1 MEEMKEISQ
10 NLKQTIYNYYM
21 GYIQEKFTFIEETE
35 REEIGN
41 KIRQLV
47 DQKLEKGNA
56 KIDKEEII
64 QILTNIMQRKI
75 DDPILS
81 SMRQERINETFPK
94 VATVTIEDSQVASV
108 EEVNS
113 KFWEPDEKKVEYLYV
128 ANQYYETHIEE
139 IENRIKQLEKTFSS
153 KELESLDEQFN
164 KDSTIKEYEL
174 QSAKEYENEQRQIA
188 EKEKKFDAIKQK
200 VICDYGR
207 RYQEI
212 IAKDISEAKKQSLL
226 TQLLEET
233 KSYDEKTNEVA
244 MQLEQEKA
252 KLSRKFENRAK
263 QSNEIMNEMIK
274 MHLFDREKYL
284 QDRKGD
290 ANPELA
296 SLYAKR
302 EQLNAYRK
310 EHGEVIYEVKP
321 NTITAILNTIA
332 RNKRGE
338 HTQLLLEYDE
348 QKEIPTGINPIL
360 LEKKEGV
367 DEKLIQT
374 LAHLYAEK
382 VNEKQNN
389 YFMSE
394 QQEEQTPIDTT
405 RFEAHLV
412 RYFRAHYK
420 DLMEEGYH
428 HFLSDFAKTPDDI
441 GNFDKKEGELIK
453 ITRQYGIDP
462 KKFSNFGYKFSIR
475 DGLLYEKDMNQ
486 LKNVYYATDKGIN
499 DIIEDLYSQILYM
512 KHTNVDSFVINDK
525 SELKNEFIQYAK
537 EHGIKIEKEYAL
549 EKMEVNQDKVRDISR
564 YINQLINK
572 RLSVTQENYEIA
584 DYTEIISKDITE
596 NYSTIMNL
604 NYYSFDKLE
613 SVKNIIGDQ
622 YIDGNSLSIKEDSI
636 LRRDDFSPYLVYATE
651 EYCRREYS
659 NIMERIHILNATS
672 DSFLDGKFDFIKAN
686 ALKTSLRNYIKEHGM
701 NIDISVEQIPI
712 DYEKIDLI
720 ANAIVKTYGDKARN
734 IDNFRDGIV
743 KKLQDNWSEIMTEMQ
758 VVEISKMFEE
768 ELKEDTYVRENL
780 YIRDDFIYLG
790 DYDHYHSEC
799 IYATEKSLKER
810 ITKLEETINKR
821 DDIMSADEKRA
832 RNTLIQYAQENN
844 IPLEQ
849 NKTSIKERIA
859 KHERRRL
866 EERSRFGGLTTDYL
880 PDDPT
885 AREKIDL
892 NDNVLQVI
900 IKMSEGNPGAITA
913 LTTFMKDNPENSFM
927 LILGLDDMNIRGSQI
942 WQIYKYYCEEDIE
955 KFRQVIKDRDVDMI
969 QYLNEQNAVEGNE
982 KAVSGGASFDRSK
995 KPHLYRFTEE
1005 EVELYREARE
1015 ERLQKAREER
1025 VQAEKEQQKVQGK
1038 KNRYIRKIQKVKE
1051 KVLNKK
1057 EKITKNIADDEEER

>member
-1 MEEMKEISQ
+1 MEEMEEIGQ
-10 NLKQTIYNYYM
+10 NLKQTIYKYYM
-21 GYIQEKFTFIEETE
+21 GYIQEKFTFLEDTTRE
-35 REEIGN
+35 RIGN
-41 KIRQLV
+41 AIRRLL

-56 KIDKEEII
+56 RIDKEEMI
-64 QILTNIMQRKI
+64 QILTNIMQKELS
-75 DDPILS
+75 DPMIS
-81 SMRQERINETFPK
+81 SMRQRNINETFPK
-94 VATVTIEDSQVASV
+94 VATVTIEDSQVVSL

-113 KFWEPDEKKVEYLYV
+113 ELFQPDERKVEYLYV
-128 ANQYYETHIEE
+128 ANQYYKTHIEE

-153 KELESLDEQFN
+153 KELENFDEQFN
-164 KDSTIKEYEL
+164 KDTTIKEYEL

-200 VICDYGR
+200 VIYDYGR

-212 IAKDISEAKKQSLL
+212 IAKDIPEAKKQALL
-226 TQLLEET
+226 KQLLEET
-233 KSYDEKTNEVA
+233 KSYDKKTNEVA
-244 MQLEQEKA
+244 IQLEQEKA
-252 KLSRKFENRAK
+252 KLFRKFENRAK
-263 QSNEIMNEMIK
+263 RSNEIMDEMIK

-310 EHGEVIYEVKP
+310 EHGEAIYEVKP
-321 NTITAILNTIA
+321 NTITNILNTIA

-420 DLMEEGYH
+420 DLMQEGYH
-428 HFLSDFAKTPDDI
+428 HFLSDFVKMPDDI
-441 GNFDKKEGELIK
+441 GNYDKKEGELVK
-453 ITRQYGIDP
+453 IAKQYGIDP
-462 KKFSNFGYKFSIR
+462 KKLSSFGYQFSIR
-475 DGLLYEKDMNQ
+475 DGLLYETEMNE
-486 LKNVYYATDKGIN
+486 LRKVHYATDKGIN

-512 KHTNVDSFVINDK
+512 KHTNVDSFAISNK
-525 SELKNEFIQYAK
+525 SKLKNGFVQYAK

-549 EKMEVNQDKVRDISR
+549 EKMEVNQNKVEDISR

-572 RLSVTQENYEIA
+572 RLSKTQENYEIT
-584 DYTEIISKDITE
+584 DYTEILSKDITE

-604 NYYSFDKLE
+604 DFYSFGKLE
-613 SVKNIIGDQ
+613 SVRNIIGDQ
-622 YIDGNSLSIKEDSI
+622 YIDGASLRINEDCI
-636 LRRDDFSPYLVYATE
+636 LRTDDFNPYLVYATE
-651 EYCRREYS
+651 EYCTREYS
-659 NIMERIHILNATS
+659 NIMEKIHTLNATS
-672 DSFLDGKFDFIKAN
+672 DSFLDGIFDFIKAN

-701 NIDISVEQIPI
+701 DIDISVEQVPI

-720 ANAIVKTYGDKARN
+720 ADTMIKTYGDKARN
-734 IDNFRDGIV
+734 IESFRDAIV
-743 KKLQDNWSEIMTEMQ
+743 KKLQDNWSEIVTEEQ
-758 VVEISKMFEE
+758 VVRIGKMFEE
-768 ELKEDTYVRENL
+768 ELKEGTFVMEDLYV
-780 YIRDDFIYLG
+780 RDDFIYLG
-790 DYDHYHSEC
+790 DSDHYHSEC
-799 IYATEKSLKER
+799 IYATEESLKER
-810 ITKLEETINKR
+810 IEKLEDTINKR
-821 DDIMSADEKRA
+821 DDIMSRDEKRA
-832 RNTLIQYAQENN
+832 RSTLIQYAQKNK

-849 NKTSIKERIA
+849 NKTTIKERIA

-866 EERSRFGGLTTDYL
+866 EEHSRFGGLMADYL

-885 AREKIDL
+885 AREKINL
-892 NDNVLQVI
+892 NDNLLQVI

-913 LTTFMKDNPENSFM
+913 LTTFIKDNPEDSFM

-955 KFRQVIKDRDVDMI
+955 KFRKVIKDRDADMI
-969 QYLNEQNAVEGNE
+969 QYLNEQSAVEGNE

-1025 VQAEKEQQKVQGK
+1025 ARVEKEQQKEPKK
-1038 KNRYIRKIQKVKE
+1038 KNRYIRKIQKRKG
-1051 KVLNKK
+1051 KVQDKK
-1057 EKITKNIADDEEER
+1057 EKITKDRADDEEER